1 MQLTFIPPSKQPT
14 SQCLS
19 LSLRVSNQSPLFPEA
34 QFSHSRLLKVL
45 LKAHSK
51 HVGREGQASLSYLH
65 GGSRRGGIHSQ
76 QINTS
81 SKNALFLI
89 SKFHTCILLSRMK
102 YLEVVR
108 LIFLSSLPTTLRQHT
123 LKKKKS
129 VRWSDVHF
137 GIWYFYC
144 VYVCMLHHFNR
155 V

>member
-65 GGSRRGGIHSQ
+65 GGSRRGGNSFTANKHLFQKRSLPDF
-76 QINTS
+76 QIPHLHPLIKDEIFRSCKTDIS
-81 SKNALFLI
+81 LI
-89 SKFHTCILLSRMK
+89 SPHHTP
-102 YLEVVR
+102 
-108 LIFLSSLPTTLRQHT
+108 PTH
-123 LKKKKS
+123 LKKKKICT
-129 VRWSDVHF
+129 VV
-137 GIWYFYC
+137 
-144 VYVCMLHHFNR
+144 
-155 V
+155 